1 MAPFF
6 ISVSIM
12 SSTSSIKPGAPSAH
26 YSARAM
32 AERSM
37 AIAPS
42 ITDVIEAVGP
52 DFDDSSGEFD
62 PTDIDLQ
69 SEAWQ
74 SIDSSVYRHHYENGR
89 RYHKYRYGR
98 YPIPNDDQEQ
108 NRDDW
113 KHAMHMELTE
123 YCTLFRRIS
132 GPSQL
137 TLMQR
142 QDLLCTSRRLPAK
155 DC

>member
-1 MAPFF
+1 
-6 ISVSIM
+6 M
-12 SSTSSIKPGAPSAH
+12 SSTSSIKLGANSSNYP
-26 YSARAM
+26 ARAM

-42 ITDVIEAVGP
+42 ITDVIEAVGS

-62 PTDIDLQ
+62 PTDIDPQ

-98 YPIPNDDQEQ
+98 YPIPNDDGEQ
-108 NRDDW
+108 NRDDL

-123 YCTLFRRIS
+123 CCAFSDVFPVYS
-132 GPSQL
+132 KL
-137 TLMQR
+137 TLAQW
-142 QDLLCTSRRLPAK
+142 QHLLCAHRKLPPK